1 MNKAASGMLGIL
13 NRAGLLCFGGDVLPK
28 MRKAA
33 LVLLA
38 SDASENSLAKIL
50 PAAKAKGVET
60 MVIGSKAELGAPL
73 GYPELSAVL
82 VLSKKAASS
91 LKEKLQKGD

>member
-1 MNKAASGMLGIL
+1 MNKNASGMLGIL
-13 NRAGLLCFGGDVLPK
+13 NRAGLLAFGYDALTK

-38 SDASENSLAKIL
+38 GDASPASLAKIAS
-50 PAAKAKGVET
+50 AAKRQGIEVLT
-60 MVIGSKAELGAPL
+60 VGSKAELGAPL
-73 GYPELSAVL
+73 GYPELSAVAI
-82 VLSKKAASS
+82 LSRKGANS